1 MCAIFGV
8 ERVSASHWKAQRC
21 NVSARK
27 KKPEGPELT
36 AEQLR
41 GLAVKAHANAV
52 ELVDEAALLFQHR
65 HFARCVFLTQIAGEE
80 LGKCHLTMTSIPK
93 LLLRKMNW
101 PKFWQRF
108 RSHKEKAFG
117 VHFLEN
123 FLSEREAD
131 SWEQMTHTV
140 STLETGKM
148 VSLYS
153 EHWEMG
159 AMAPKDWVTEKLA
172 ANSLSWAR
180 GRLSLFAA
188 RVVPMLD
195 KAFID
200 RFTAG
205 DMHEQLKEFVEATGG
220 KDGAL
225 SKKLF
230 ELMTDDEAT

>member
-1 MCAIFGV
+1 MK
-8 ERVSASHWKAQRC
+8 ERK
-21 NVSARK
+21 RK
-27 KKPEGPELT
+27 SEGPELT

-41 GLAVKAHANAV
+41 VLALKAHANAV
-52 ELVDEAALLFQHR
+52 ELVDEAALLFEHG

-93 LLLRKMNW
+93 LLLGKMNW

-108 RSHKEKAFG
+108 RSHKEKATG

-123 FLSEREAD
+123 FLSEHEVD
-131 SWEQMTHTV
+131 SWEKMTHTV

-148 VSLYS
+148 LSLYS
-153 EHWEMG
+153 EQMQEG
-159 AMAPKDWVTEKLA
+159 AVAPSDWVEEELA
-172 ANSLSWAR
+172 TNSLSWAR

-195 KAFID
+195 KGFID
-200 RFTAG
+200 KFTAG
-205 DMHEQLKEFVEATGG
+205 DMRKHLEDFVEAVGA
-220 KDGAL
+220 KEGAL

-230 ELMTDDEAT
+230 DLMTDDMAM